1 MTKLL
6 LLKLLELF
14 AEDVTFKSGQKAPYS
29 GLFRSGKE
37 YIALTKEER
46 FPPSFTGGWKLV
58 VNVG

>member
-1 MTKLL
+1 MTKL

-37 YIALTKEER
+37 YICLSVGER
-46 FPPSFTGGWKLV
+46 FPPTFNDEWVLV
-58 VNVG
+58 VSV